1 MFLYSDFPMRLYIA
15 EKPSMARAIADAFGA
30 HQKQQ
35 GYLQLSNGDKVSW
48 CLGHLL
54 QQAEPEAYDPA
65 FKSWRLEH
73 LPILPD
79 QWKLVP
85 KTQSKAQLKILTQL
99 IKEATELVH
108 AGDPDREG
116 QLLVDEVLQHSKVS
130 QTKLKQTKRLL
141 LNDLTPSAVRQAL
154 QQLKLNSD
162 FMALSQ
168 SALARSRADWLYGIN
183 LTRAYTL
190 HGQKRGYQ
198 GVLSVG
204 RVQTPVLGLVV
215 QRDLQI
221 EHFVSRDFYQVKA
234 HLTGAD
240 WPFTAI
246 WQPSEACAPYQDEE
260 GRVLS
265 RELAELVQRKTS
277 HQPAVV
283 EQVQQLPKKQYAPLP
298 FSLSA
303 LQIEAAKLYGMTA
316 QQVLDSC
323 QQLYERHQLITYPRS
338 DCRHLPE
345 QQLSQAAAVG
355 GAIAANSPELAA
367 MHQQA
372 NLSLR
377 SKAWDDS
384 KITAHHAIIPTD
396 KALKSASLNSS
407 EAKLYWL
414 IARQFLWQFY
424 PPFCYLEQQ
433 ALLKIA
439 GGLFKA
445 QARLVQSLGWKAFY
459 HPSTKEQQDDDSEE
473 QQSLPPLTEGQ
484 QLQSGQSELLS
495 KQTQPPAYFTDATLL
510 AAMTGISRFVT
521 DPGLKRIL
529 KETAGLGT
537 EATRAGILEL
547 LFKRGYLQ
555 RQGKQIRATQL
566 GRVFIQSLPQPI
578 TAPDLTAL
586 WEAQLEQICH
596 QQQDY
601 PQFMA
606 QLLPDITSLV
616 QQAQV
621 SAEIA
626 KISTTKRPAYQHK
639 KPKAG
644 RGRTAAASGQIRS
657 KVSD

>member
-1 MFLYSDFPMRLYIA
+1 MRLYIA
-15 EKPSMARAIADAFGA
+15 EKPSMARAIAEAFGA
-30 HQKQQ
+30 YQKQQ
-35 GYLQLSNGDKVSW
+35 GYLQLANGDKVSW

-54 QQAEPEAYDPA
+54 GQAEPEAYDPL

-73 LPILPD
+73 LPIVPA
-79 QWKLVP
+79 QWKLVA

-99 IKEATELVH
+99 MKEAAELVH

-116 QLLVDEVLQHSKVS
+116 QLLVDEVLHYSKVS

-141 LNDLTPSAVRQAL
+141 LNDLTPAAVRQAL
-154 QQLKLNSD
+154 EQLKLNTD
-162 FMALSQ
+162 FAPLSQ

-190 HGQKRGYQ
+190 HGQKQGYQ

-215 QRDLQI
+215 QRDLHI

-246 WQPSEACAPYQDEE
+246 WQPSEACEPYQDEE
-260 GRVLS
+260 GRVLN
-265 RELAELVQRKTS
+265 RDLAELVQRKTS
-277 HQPAVV
+277 FHSAVV
-283 EQVQQLPKKQYAPLP
+283 EQVQQLPKKHYAPLP

-316 QQVLDSC
+316 QQVLDTC

-345 QQLSQAAAVG
+345 QQLRQSAAVCQ
-355 GAIAANSPELAA
+355 AIVANSPELVD
-367 MHQQA
+367 MQQQA
-372 NLSLR
+372 DLTVR

-396 KALKSASLNSS
+396 KKLKSASLSSS

-414 IARQFLWQFY
+414 IARQFLWQFF
-424 PPFCYLEQQ
+424 PAFCYLEQQ
-433 ALLKIA
+433 ALIKIA

-445 QARLVQSLGWKAFY
+445 QARQVQSLGWKMFY
-459 HPSTKEQQDDDSEE
+459 KASQKEPQDDDQDE
-473 QQSLPPLTEGQ
+473 QQSLPPLTKGQ
-484 QLQSGQSELLS
+484 QLQSGQSELLA

-521 DPGLKRIL
+521 DPELKRIL

-555 RQGKQIRATQL
+555 RQGKQIRASQL
-566 GRVFIQSLPQPI
+566 GRVFIQSLPERI

-596 QQQDY
+596 QQQNY
-601 PQFMA
+601 QQFMQ
-606 QLLPDITSLV
+606 QLEPEISSLV

-621 SAEIA
+621 SAAIA
-626 KISTTKRPAYQHK
+626 KTASAAKPAYK
-639 KPKAG
+639 RKTGFAS
-644 RGRTAAASGQIRS
+644 AAAKAKKVN
-657 KVSD
+657 KVS

>member
-1 MFLYSDFPMRLYIA
+1 MRLYIA

-35 GYLQLSNGDKVSW
+35 GYLQLANGDKVSW

-54 QQAEPEAYDPA
+54 EQAEPEAYDPL

-73 LPILPD
+73 LPIVPD
-79 QWKLVP
+79 QWKLIP
-85 KTQSKAQLKILTQL
+85 KAQSKAQLKVLTQL

-116 QLLVDEVLQHSKVS
+116 QLLVDEVLQHTKVS
-130 QTKLKQTKRLL
+130 QTKLRQTKRLL
-141 LNDLTPSAVRQAL
+141 LNDLTPAAVRLAL
-154 QQLKLNSD
+154 QQLKLNAE
-162 FMALSQ
+162 FAPLSQ

-190 HGQKRGYQ
+190 HGQKQGYK

-221 EHFVSRDFYQVKA
+221 ENFVSRDFYQVKA
-234 HLTGAD
+234 HLSGAD

-260 GRVLS
+260 GRVMNK
-265 RELAELVQRKTS
+265 ELAELVQRKTS
-277 HQPAVV
+277 FQTAVV

-316 QQVLDSC
+316 QQVLDTC

-345 QQLSQAAAVG
+345 QQFSQSAAVCR
-355 GAIAANSPELAA
+355 AIVANSPELAE
-367 MHQQA
+367 MQQQA

-396 KALKSASLNSS
+396 KALKSASLTSG
-407 EAKLYWL
+407 EAQLYWL
-414 IARQFLWQFY
+414 IARQFLWQFF
-424 PPFCYLEQQ
+424 PPYCYLEQQ
-433 ALLKIA
+433 ALVKIA

-459 HPSTKEQQDDDSEE
+459 KASQKDEQEEDTDE
-473 QQSLPPLTEGQ
+473 QQSLPPLTKGQ
-484 QLQSGQSELLS
+484 QLQSGQSELLA

-521 DPGLKRIL
+521 DPELKRIL

-555 RQGKQIRATQL
+555 RQGKQIRASQL
-566 GRVFIQSLPQPI
+566 GRVFIQSLPQRI

-601 PQFMA
+601 PHFMA
-606 QLLPDITSLV
+606 QLQPEICNLV
-616 QQAQV
+616 QQARV

-626 KISTTKRPAYQHK
+626 
-639 KPKAG
+639 
-644 RGRTAAASGQIRS
+644 RTAAPQKPGYKKKRRQPAAGAQAKTVRKRVNKIA
-657 KVSD
+657 